1 VLKAVMPGV
10 PDFYQGTEFWDL
22 SLVDPDN
29 RCPVDFAARASAL
42 RLLAAATEWRA
53 LAESWPDGRVKF
65 ALTRALL
72 ALRTE
77 LAELFAYGA
86 YRPLVVTGPHREEI
100 VAFARVRGADAV
112 IVVAGRL
119 FARASNNGRQWPAND
134 AWDAS
139 LSVENFSRLRDA
151 IALETSHTGP
161 QLAIKDLFAQIPVAV
176 LRARHTPGKA
186 NRARRISG
194 AAGNLTR
201 IRESLST

>member
-1 VLKAVMPGV
+1 M
-10 PDFYQGTEFWDL
+10 
-22 SLVDPDN
+22 
-29 RCPVDFAARASAL
+29 
-42 RLLAAATEWRA
+42 
-53 LAESWPDGRVKF
+53 
-65 ALTRALL
+65 
-72 ALRTE
+72 RTE

-119 FARASNNGRQWPAND
+119 FARASSNGRQWPAND

-139 LSVENFSRLRDA
+139 LSVENFSELRDA

-201 IRESLST
+201 IRESLSTLSRHLSPLCSRPNKGTARGPEAGRPCGVGADQPRTGSPRSADRRM